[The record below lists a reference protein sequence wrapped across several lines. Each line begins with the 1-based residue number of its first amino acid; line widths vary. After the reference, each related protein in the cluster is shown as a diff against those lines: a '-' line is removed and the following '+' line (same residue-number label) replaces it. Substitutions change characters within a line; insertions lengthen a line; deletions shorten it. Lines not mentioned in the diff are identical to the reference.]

1 MQFSKYNSQMKCSI
15 NHANMSQKFC
25 LECGSQRESAFVCS
39 NGHEVASGKNFCIIC
54 GESVK
59 LNTTQDN
66 LITRY
71 PERSSSIPPPQ
82 TLQQSVSFDFSPQPE
97 KTTNKNLPIFL
108 GSGALVLIILIFI
121 IVKLGGSSSTD
132 ASSISPSIRSV
143 TVEMKINDEY
153 DCFDLSPGYSD
164 IPGAQVVISMDGS
177 PIGFGSY
184 SYFGTYQSG
193 GCVFTAIVPGVP
205 TNGLNYAVE
214 MASGRRGTIY
224 ATNAD
229 LEMSGWTFSLSLG

>member
-1 MQFSKYNSQMKCSI
+1 
-15 NHANMSQKFC
+15 MSQKFC
-25 LECGSQRESAFVCS
+25 VECGSQTESAFVCS
-39 NGHEVASGKNFCIIC
+39 NGHEVASGKKFCIIC
-54 GESVK
+54 GESVT
-59 LNTTQDN
+59 LNTPQEDPVTS
-66 LITRY
+66 Y
-71 PERSSSIPPPQ
+71 SESSSSISPPQ
-82 TLQQSVSFDFSPQPE
+82 TLQQSVNLDFLPQPE
-97 KTTNKNLPIFL
+97 KTANKNLPIFL
-108 GSGALVLIILIFI
+108 GSGVLALIILIFI

-132 ASSISPSIRSV
+132 ASSSSPSSRSV

-153 DCFDLSPGYSD
+153 DCFDLSPGYND

-177 PIGFGSY
+177 PVGFGSY
-184 SYFGTYQSG
+184 SFLGTYQSG

-224 ATNAD
+224 ATNVD